1 MNRDDVLEALR
12 QVAREKNVT
21 MDLVIDTLEEG
32 LLSAAK
38 KKFGLSDNI
47 DVEVDQNTGEI
58 VIWAHK
64 AVVEKV
70 EDPAIEISLADAK
83 KIDPEAAI
91 GEGVAQPIPFTAFGR
106 MAIQSAKQMLIQ
118 KVREAERQRVY
129 ETFREAISDIRIG
142 TAQQVLRGDVI
153 VDLGRA
159 EGILPVSEQIP
170 RDRYRQKDTVRAY
183 VKDVLK
189 DTKGPQVILSR
200 THPGFLERLFQMEVP
215 EVYDGTVEVIAV
227 ARDPGSRAKVAVASR
242 DDRVDP
248 VGACIG
254 QKGMRI
260 QQVVRELNNERV
272 DIIEWSPDP
281 VVFFQ
286 RSLAPAEIQRVE
298 VDQDRQTMIAIVDE
312 DQLSI
317 AIGRGGQ
324 NARLAAQLT
333 GWRVEIMTEEQYAKK
348 KERDGFLRVPV
359 SELPGSTPAVAQ
371 ALTEAGISSALEL
384 SERSAV
390 EIADIAGIS
399 AERAAQLLDEATDL
413 LEAKRQE
420 YAERLQ
426 IPLEE
431 TGMDLATFVAEP
443 SYGPAATD
451 ESGIAETSPEAPGL
465 A

>member
-1 MNRDDVLEALR
+1 
-12 QVAREKNVT
+12 
-21 MDLVIDTLEEG
+21 
-32 LLSAAK
+32 
-38 KKFGLSDNI
+38 
-47 DVEVDQNTGEI
+47 
-58 VIWAHK
+58 
-64 AVVEKV
+64 
-70 EDPAIEISLADAK
+70 
-83 KIDPEAAI
+83 
-91 GEGVAQPIPFTAFGR
+91 
-106 MAIQSAKQMLIQ
+106 
-118 KVREAERQRVY
+118 
-129 ETFREAISDIRIG
+129 
-142 TAQQVLRGDVI
+142 
-153 VDLGRA
+153 
-159 EGILPVSEQIP
+159 
-170 RDRYRQKDTVRAY
+170 
-183 VKDVLK
+183 
-189 DTKGPQVILSR
+189 
-200 THPGFLERLFQMEVP
+200 
-215 EVYDGTVEVIAV
+215 
-227 ARDPGSRAKVAVASR
+227 
-242 DDRVDP
+242 
-248 VGACIG
+248 
-254 QKGMRI
+254 MRI